1 MLHLAPSAAVKENM
15 LLTVGKSVAVTA
27 LLVALRWQ
35 PSGAWRFGFEVA
47 ICAGAILAVIQSYRK
62 DKFRWGIP
70 FLLIAVIF
78 NPFAP
83 VAISGLHFLVI
94 DVASV
99 VVFLLS
105 FGALRKHAL
114 PSQ

>member
-1 MLHLAPSAAVKENM
+1 M
-15 LLTVGKSVAVTA
+15 LLAIANSVSITA

-35 PSGAWRFGFEVA
+35 PSGTFRFGLGVA
-47 ICAGAILAVIQSYRK
+47 ICIGAFMAVIQSYRK
-62 DKFRWGIP
+62 DKFRWGIA
-70 FLLIAVIF
+70 FLVIAAIF

-83 VAISGLHFLVI
+83 IAISRPQFLVI

-105 FGALRKHAL
+105 FAALRKGAV
-114 PSQ
+114 PAATR